1 MQAVLDSHGLK
12 GSSIIVNLPHA
23 LIFSAFTKALFCLS
37 KYGDDLTLHAT
48 ADVLALS
55 TTNSSKSAYCRFR
68 LAKTFFSRYHLEIP
82 SDPDSDEMPEDVIGQ
97 VLTKVKSDSPRVL
110 ISHTVLGIQS
120 LLSVLK
126 HKTMDK
132 SVERCELN
140 IHDGIRPGYG
150 IGNKDVESK
159 LIVRIHCKHGK

>member
-1 MQAVLDSHGLK
+1 MQAVLDSHALK
-12 GSSIIVNLPHA
+12 GSSIIVNSSQA
-23 LIFSAFTKALFCLS
+23 LILSAFTKALFCLS
-37 KYGDDLTLHAT
+37 KYGDDLTLHAS

-68 LAKTFFSRYHLEIP
+68 LAKSFFSRYHLEIP
-82 SDPDSDEMPEDVIGQ
+82 SDTDSDEPEDVIGQ
-97 VLTKVKSDSPRVL
+97 VLTKVKLDSPQGFN
-110 ISHTVLGIQS
+110 ISHSSWQS

-126 HKTMDK
+126 HKTMEK
-132 SVERCELN
+132 SAERCELN